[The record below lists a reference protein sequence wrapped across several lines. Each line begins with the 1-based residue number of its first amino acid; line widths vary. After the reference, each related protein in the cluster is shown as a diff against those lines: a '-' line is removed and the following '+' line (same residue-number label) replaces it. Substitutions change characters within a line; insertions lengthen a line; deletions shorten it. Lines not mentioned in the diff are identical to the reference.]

1 MAEATLNDV
10 ITRLRTDNEKQLREQ
25 QDTTVAVEELSGTIR
40 ALLEQME
47 AQRLRDKESDFE
59 ARRRVTAPSATGAAV
74 STSNSESVFNI
85 LGPGSI
91 LGTLAGVAANLGG
104 AAVAL
109 AAATEGFGP
118 SLKTLG
124 RFTTG
129 LAKLQKALIRIP
141 VYPFEKLLGVSL
153 FDDITKNFSKM
164 EKVLKG
170 RYTFNTSTMRWRNLL
185 TGKFAPFDEVERAA
199 KEANSLLS
207 RISNI
212 FKSIRIPGL
221 KVFDDI
227 VLKIK
232 SIKVPDSILKAFD
245 DIILK
250 IQSIKV
256 PDSIL
261 KAFDDF
267 KNNSFIKF
275 LGDSAKSFTGLFTKV
290 SNSLKTITIPESVIK
305 SWDNT
310 TKLFTAEGAIGKAF
324 SALGNNRWVTGIVKF
339 LRPLAVILSA
349 FDGLRTASAEM
360 EERESFFSK
369 YIGGGAGGFIGGFI
383 GSFIG
388 EMANL
393 IKDIPLWL
401 ISWVVPDDWITT
413 NPDGTWKFNESKN
426 IVTKLLSGIQNLDF
440 NEMLKK
446 LVMIPFNAIGN
457 VLDTI
462 GQYFGLSGTEE
473 QQAST
478 QKMFDEWW
486 NNWFSLK
493 GAGENT
499 LGILGWIVNTVMS
512 PINSVLDSV
521 MEAFGVGAEG
531 GETTFLQKISDFVS
545 WIYGLIPSV
554 DDIKRNLASSV
565 NPNVA
570 WALGLSDYLPQ
581 TQEEYDQRSQELL
594 KIVKDESSKIAE
606 LEAQLAAAEN
616 SNGALSGLT
625 VARTKGAL
633 IAAQEERDE
642 ANRALT
648 ALQDSARASGG
659 INQSTVNN
667 VQSQMDTIFMP
678 NSGSIDNDDIRR

>member
-1 MAEATLNDV
+1 MAEATLSDV

-25 QDTTVAVEELSGTIR
+25 RDTTVAVEELSGTIR

-59 ARRRVTAPSATGAAV
+59 ARRRVTAPATTGAAA

-104 AAVAL
+104 AAIAL

-170 RYTFNTSTMRWRNLL
+170 RYTFDTSTMRWKNLL

-212 FKSIRIPGL
+212 FKSI
-221 KVFDDI
+221 
-227 VLKIK
+227 KI
-232 SIKVPDSILKAFD
+232 PDS
-245 DIILK
+245 
-250 IQSIKV
+250 V
-256 PDSIL
+256 L

-275 LGDSAKSFTGLFTKV
+275 LGDSAKSFAGLFTKI
-290 SNSLKTITIPESVIK
+290 SNSLKTIAIPESVIK
-305 SWDNT
+305 SWDNA

-339 LRPLAVILSA
+339 LRPLAVILSL
-349 FDGLRTASAEM
+349 FDGFRTASTEM
-360 EERESFFSK
+360 EEREGFFNK
-369 YIGGGAGGFIGGFI
+369 YLGGGLGGFIGGFI

-388 EMANL
+388 ELGNL
-393 IKDIPLWL
+393 IKDIPLFL
-401 ISWVVPDDWITT
+401 ISYLVPDDYITT
-413 NPDGTWKFNESKN
+413 NPDGTWQFNESKN
-426 IVTKLLSGIQNLDF
+426 IFTKLLAGIQKLDF
-440 NEMLKK
+440 NQLLKD
-446 LVMIPFNAIGN
+446 LVMLPFNAIGN
-457 VLDTI
+457 AFDYI
-462 GQYFGLSGTEE
+462 GELFGLSGTEE
-473 QQAST
+473 DQAT
-478 QKMFDEWW
+478 TRKMFDEWW

-493 GAGENT
+493 GAGENAG
-499 LGILGWIVNTVMS
+499 GIVKWLVNTALA
-512 PINSVLDSV
+512 PINSILDSV
-521 MEAFGVGAEG
+521 LEAFGVSTEG
-531 GETTFLQKISDFVS
+531 EETTFLEKISDFVS
-545 WIYGLIPSV
+545 WIYGLVPSV
-554 DDIKRNLASSV
+554 DDIKRRLVSSLGPDIASY
-565 NPNVA
+565 
-570 WALGLSDYLPQ
+570 LGLSEYLPQ
-581 TQEEYDQRSQELL
+581 TQADFETRSQDLL
-594 KIVKDESSKIAE
+594 KVIQDKNSKAAE
-606 LEAQLAAAEN
+606 LEAQIAAREN
-616 SNGALSGLT
+616 SGVQLNRSDA
-625 VARTKGAL
+625 ARKGSL
-633 IAAQEERDE
+633 IAAQEARDE
-642 ANRALT
+642 AQRELETLIA
-648 ALQDSARASGG
+648 SARTSPG

-667 VQSQMDTIFMP
+667 VQSQSDTIFMP

>member
-25 QDTTVAVEELSGTIR
+25 RDTTVAVEELSGTIR

-47 AQRLRDKESDFE
+47 AQRLRDKETEFE
-59 ARRRVTAPSATGAAV
+59 ARKRVTAPSSAAGAS
-74 STSNSESVFNI
+74 STRFGNI
-85 LGPGSI
+85 LDLLGPGSVI
-91 LGTLAGVAANLGG
+91 GALAGIAGNIG
-104 AAVAL
+104 AATIAIV
-109 AAATEGFGP
+109 AATEGFGP
-118 SLKTLG
+118 SLKSLT

-129 LAKLQKALIRIP
+129 LMKFQKSLIRIP
-141 VYPFEKLLGVSL
+141 LYPFERFLGPSL
-153 FDDITKNFSKM
+153 FNDVTKNFSKM
-164 EKVLKG
+164 EKALKG
-170 RYTFNTSTMRWRNLL
+170 RYSFDTRTMRWQNLL
-185 TGKFAPFDEVERAA
+185 TGKFAPFAEVNRVA
-199 KEANSLLS
+199 KEANGLLTK
-207 RISNI
+207 ISDV
-212 FKSIRIPGL
+212 FKSIKIP
-221 KVFDDI
+221 
-227 VLKIK
+227 
-232 SIKVPDSILKAFD
+232 SS
-245 DIILK
+245 
-250 IQSIKV
+250 
-256 PDSIL
+256 
-261 KAFDDF
+261 
-267 KNNSFIKF
+267 
-275 LGDSAKSFTGLFTKV
+275 V
-290 SNSLKTITIPESVIK
+290 SNSITKISGVLKSIAIPESV
-305 SWDNT
+305 
-310 TKLFTAEGAIGKAF
+310 TKLFTAEGAIGQAF
-324 SALGNNRWVTGIVKF
+324 SILKNNKWITGILKF
-339 LRPLAVILSA
+339 LKPLAVILSA

-413 NPDGTWKFNESKN
+413 NPDGTWKFNETKN

-440 NEMLKK
+440 NEMLKN

-478 QKMFDEWW
+478 QKMFDDWW

-499 LGILGWIVNTVMS
+499 LGILGWLVNTVMS

-531 GETTFLQKISDFVS
+531 GETTFLQKISNFVS

-554 DDIKRNLASSV
+554 DEIKRNLASTL
-565 NPNVA
+565 NPNIA

-581 TQEEYDQRSQELL
+581 TQEEYDTRSQELL
-594 KIVKDESSKIAE
+594 KIIKDESSKIAE
-606 LEAQLAAAEN
+606 LEAQIAAREN
-616 SNGALSGLT
+616 SGAQLT
-625 VARTKGAL
+625 RADAMRKGAL
-633 IAAQEERDE
+633 IAAQENLAE
-642 ANRALT
+642 ANRDLAAVRDT
-648 ALQDSARASGG
+648 ARIG
-659 INQSTVNN
+659 ISNQSTVNN
-667 VQSQMDTIFMP
+667 VQSQSDTIFMP
-678 NSGSIDNDDIRR
+678 NSGSVDLGDLRW

>member
-25 QDTTVAVEELSGTIR
+25 QGTTVAVEELSGTIR

-47 AQRLRDKESDFE
+47 AQRLRDKESEFE
-59 ARRRVTAPSATGAAV
+59 ARRRAV
-74 STSNSESVFNI
+74 SPASSPTLPTTSVSENVFNI

-91 LGTLAGVAANLGG
+91 IGTLAGVAANLGG

-124 RFTTG
+124 RFTSS
-129 LAKLQKALIRIP
+129 LMKLQKALIRIP

-153 FDDITKNFSKM
+153 FDDITKNLSKM
-164 EKVLKG
+164 ESVLKG
-170 RYTFNTSTMRWRNLL
+170 RYTFDPRTMRWKNVL
-185 TGKFAPFDEVERAA
+185 TNKFAPFDEVERAA
-199 KEANSLLS
+199 KEANSLLG

-212 FKSIRIPGL
+212 FKSI
-221 KVFDDI
+221 
-227 VLKIK
+227 
-232 SIKVPDSILKAFD
+232 KVPDSIVKT
-245 DIILK
+245 
-250 IQSIKV
+250 
-256 PDSIL
+256 
-261 KAFDDF
+261 FDDF

-275 LGDSAKSFTGLFTKV
+275 LDDSAKSFGSLFNRISSSISSIK
-290 SNSLKTITIPESVIK
+290 IPESVTR
-305 SWDNT
+305 SWDNV

-324 SALGNNRWVTGIVKF
+324 MILKDNRWVNGIFKF
-339 LRPLAVILSA
+339 LRPIAVILSA

-388 EMANL
+388 ELGNL

-401 ISWVVPDDWITT
+401 ISWVVPSDWVTT
-413 NPDGTWKFNESKN
+413 NPDGTWKFNESQN
-426 IVTKLLSGIQNLDF
+426 IFTKLLSGIQNLDF
-440 NEMLKK
+440 NQLLKD
-446 LVMIPFNAIGN
+446 LVMIPFDTLGNA
-457 VLDTI
+457 LDYI

-473 QQAST
+473 QQTAT

-493 GAGENT
+493 GAGENAG
-499 LGILGWIVNTVMS
+499 GIVKWLVNTAMA
-512 PINSVLDSV
+512 PINSILNSVL
-521 MEAFGVGAEG
+521 EAFGVSTEG
-531 GETTFLQKISDFVS
+531 EETTFLEKISNFVS
-545 WIYGLIPSV
+545 WIYGLVPSV
-554 DDIKRNLASSV
+554 DDIKRSLASKLD
-565 NPNVA
+565 PDVA
-570 WALGLSDYLPQ
+570 WFLGLSDYLPQ
-581 TQEEYDQRSQELL
+581 TQAEYDQRSQELL
-594 KIVKDESSKIAE
+594 KAMKDESSKIAE

-633 IAAQEERDE
+633 VAAQEERDE

-648 ALQDSARASGG
+648 ALQDSARTSPG
-659 INQSTVNN
+659 INQNTVNN
-667 VQSQMDTIFMP
+667 IQSQADTIFMP
-678 NSGSIDNDDIRR
+678 NSGSIDNDDIIR

>member
-10 ITRLRTDNEKQLREQ
+10 IVRLRTDNEKQLREQ
-25 QDTTVAVEELSGTIR
+25 RDTTVAVEELSGTIR

-47 AQRLRDKESDFE
+47 AQRLRDKESEFE
-59 ARRRVTAPSATGAAV
+59 ARRRVTAPAAAGAAA
-74 STSNSESVFNI
+74 SPSSSGSI
-85 LGPGSI
+85 LDLIGPGSM
-91 LGTLAGVAANLGG
+91 LGTLAGIAGNLG
-104 AAVAL
+104 AATIAL

-118 SLKTLG
+118 SFKTLG
-124 RFTTG
+124 RFTTS
-129 LAKLQKALIRIP
+129 LMKLQKALIRIP
-141 VYPFEKLLGVSL
+141 VYPFEKLLGANL
-153 FDDITKNFSKM
+153 FDDVTKNLSKM

-170 RYTFNTSTMRWRNLL
+170 RYAFDPRSMRWKNLL
-185 TGKFAPFDEVERAA
+185 TNKFASFDEVNRAA
-199 KEANSLLS
+199 KEANGFLT
-207 RISNI
+207 RISSL
-212 FKSIRIPGL
+212 FKS
-221 KVFDDI
+221 
-227 VLKIK
+227 
-232 SIKVPDSILKAFD
+232 
-245 DIILK
+245 
-250 IQSIKV
+250 
-256 PDSIL
+256 
-261 KAFDDF
+261 
-267 KNNSFIKF
+267 
-275 LGDSAKSFTGLFTKV
+275 
-290 SNSLKTITIPESVIK
+290 ITIPESI
-305 SWDNT
+305 
-310 TKLFTAEGAIGKAF
+310 TKIFTADGAVGKAF
-324 SALGNNRWVTGIVKF
+324 EILKNNKWITGILKF
-339 LRPLAVILSA
+339 LKPLAVILSA

-388 EMANL
+388 EMVNL

-413 NPDGTWKFNESKN
+413 NPDGTWKFNETKN

-440 NEMLKK
+440 NEMLKN

-478 QKMFDEWW
+478 QKMFDDWW

-499 LGILGWIVNTVMS
+499 LGILGWLVNTVMS

-531 GETTFLQKISDFVS
+531 GETTFLQKISNFVS

-554 DDIKRNLASSV
+554 DEIKRNLASTL
-565 NPNVA
+565 NPNIA

-581 TQEEYDQRSQELL
+581 TQEEYDTRSQELL
-594 KIVKDESSKIAE
+594 KIIKDESSKIAE
-606 LEAQLAAAEN
+606 LEAQIAAREN
-616 SNGALSGLT
+616 SGAQLT
-625 VARTKGAL
+625 RADAMRKGAL

-648 ALQDSARASGG
+648 ALQDSARIG
-659 INQSTVNN
+659 ISNQSTVNN
-667 VQSQMDTIFMP
+667 IQSQSDTIFMP
-678 NSGSIDNDDIRR
+678 NSGSVDLGDLRW